1 VTDYSLALSDSEIR
15 RYTMMAERA
24 RSSEAQLWEAAGIV
38 PGAVVADVGCGP
50 AAMSLCMASV
60 VGPSGR
66 VIGIEPNAAALT
78 IAQQLVARA
87 EVDNVEIRQGSA
99 TDSTLA
105 PGSVD
110 VAVMRLVLA
119 HNQSAEQRMLNHLAR
134 LVRPG
139 GFVYLVDVDGTA
151 VRMLNADPEIA
162 DLHEK
167 YVQYHNAQGNDLQV
181 GLRLGHLIAGAGLT
195 VVAHE
200 GHYSILTPPP
210 GVHPPS
216 WAARDSMVA
225 AEVATADDVARWEK
239 ALGRMD
245 RSTARPTVFVSTFF
259 AIGLKEL

>member
-1 VTDYSLALSDSEIR
+1 MTEYSLALSDSEIR

-24 RSSEAQLWEAAGIV
+24 RLSEAQLWEAAGIV
-38 PGAVVADVGCGP
+38 PGAVIADVGCGP
-50 AAMSLCMASV
+50 AAMSLCMANV

-66 VIGIEPNAAALT
+66 VIGIEPDAAALT
-78 IAQQLVARA
+78 TAQQLVALA
-87 EVDNVEIRQGSA
+87 GVDNVEILQGNA

-119 HNQSAEQRMLNHLAR
+119 HNQSAEQRMVDHLAR

-139 GFVYLVDVDGTA
+139 GSVYLVDVDGTA

-167 YVQYHNAQGNDLQV
+167 YVQYQNAQGNDLQV
-181 GLRLGHLIAGAGLT
+181 GLRLGQLIAGASLR

-210 GVHPPS
+210 GLHPPA
-216 WAARDSMVA
+216 WAARESMVA
-225 AEVATADDVARWEK
+225 AEVATREDIARWEK
-239 ALGRMD
+239 ALERMD
-245 RSTARPTVFVSTFF
+245 RSTVRPTVFVSNFF
-259 AIGLKEL
+259 AIGLKEP

>member
-24 RSSEAQLWEAAGIV
+24 RSTEVQLWEIAGIV

-50 AAMSLCMASV
+50 AAMSVCMAKV

-66 VIGIEPNAAALT
+66 VIGIEPDAAALST
-78 IAQQLVARA
+78 AQQLIAQAGV
-87 EVDNVEIRQGSA
+87 ENVEIRQGNA

-119 HNQSAEQRMLNHLAR
+119 HHQPAEQRMVDHLAR

-139 GFVYLVDVDGTA
+139 GSVYLVDVDGTA
-151 VRMLNADPEIA
+151 VRILDADPDMA
-162 DLHEK
+162 DLHQK
-167 YVQYHNAQGNDLQV
+167 YVQYQNAQGNDLQV
-181 GLRLGHLIAGAGLT
+181 GLRLGQLVARAGLK

-200 GHYSILTPPP
+200 GHYSIVTVPP
-210 GVHPPS
+210 GLHPPA
-216 WAARDSMVA
+216 WAARESMMA
-225 AEVATADDVARWEK
+225 AGVATTEDVARWEK
-239 ALGRMD
+239 ALERMD
-245 RSTARPTVFVSTFF
+245 HSTVRPTVFVSNFF
-259 AIGLKEL
+259 AVGLKEL